1 MSENKRSFF
10 STIPGLVTGLAG
22 LLTAVVGLVT
32 VLIQLNVIG
41 GDDSN
46 GSTAVN
52 AGGPVTSAPAGG
64 GGAGGGGPG
73 GTTASNRPGTFSVD
87 PKSLKLA
94 LNEREKSVKVTN
106 DGSAAIT
113 MLAPEFSGTDKAVF
127 KTDAGCTNT
136 RLEPG
141 RSCTL
146 KVLFTPSGPLKSYTA
161 ALVLNADKTPR
172 ATEVPVDASTLLG

>member
-10 STIPGLVTGLAG
+10 ATIPGLVTGLAG
-22 LLTAVVGLVT
+22 LLTGIVGLVT

-46 GSTAVN
+46 GSTGVN
-52 AGGPVTSAPAGG
+52 AGGPVTSAPPGG
-64 GGAGGGGPG
+64 GGAGG
-73 GTTASNRPGTFSVD
+73 TTPATRPATFTVD

-94 LNEREKSVKVTN
+94 VNEREKSLKVTN
-106 DGSAAIT
+106 DGPGAIT

-136 RLEPG
+136 RLEAG

-146 KVLFTPSGPLKSYTA
+146 RVLFNPSGPLKSYTA
-161 ALVLNADKTPR
+161 TLVLNADRTAR
-172 ATEVPVDASTLLG
+172 ATEVPVDATTLLG